1 MIKTRLNLIRRIGVA
16 SAGFM
21 LLASLGISQS
31 AQAATAQFS
40 CGGGQ
45 TYTVVDGVIT
55 ATSGNCTGPLVID
68 SSVNR
73 IADWVFFNM
82 PITSVVIPDS
92 VTDIGVHVFHVSPQL
107 QSVVI
112 GNGVTRVGS
121 NSFSYS
127 SNLTSVTL
135 GNDVESIEHSAF
147 YLTKLSSITIPRSVK
162 SLSTVVFAN
171 ISTLRTVTFEDGSA
185 INGADGSINP
195 TAFRDPNGE
204 TGAQTMHVTTVNHC
218 GTAGQRLYDFLV
230 SQGLTPSCLN
240 APLSLSA
247 PVISGSASIG
257 STLSSTAGQW
267 SNKSSYA
274 VRWQKASTYAG
285 PYTDI
290 AGANGSTF
298 QVTANEAN
306 QYIRSSVVATNGN
319 GSSTASASLPTLVPG
334 TFYISS
340 SGSVGNGASCTS
352 PHFVG
357 STGAVIQSALNA
369 ASSNDT
375 IHICEG
381 TYSVSTRLEV
391 TKSLTIEGDGANLS
405 TLDGLGTTQIMM
417 IHDNDVTAGS
427 GSEITVNITGLGFIN
442 GNATPPGSP
451 SYSCDGGTQCGGAIF
466 IERESQFN
474 ISDSYFK
481 NNYARFNGG
490 AVARLIG
497 DNLTVPS
504 TITNSTFESNTTIFD
519 GGAIS
524 TLWGFGLVIDNST
537 FYKNKI
543 SYRNAAA
550 IMAGG
555 NDLRTLTINNS
566 TFVDNLYTGSFSGIH
581 VLHGGIIVN
590 HSIIARSSSSMP
602 VACDEN
608 QVLSGSRGNLV
619 TDNSCSGVTSNYPAS
634 PATNSAVVS
643 YADLKLGDLSYRGY
657 ANKTIPLLSGSVAL
671 NFWTGCSGNDQHG
684 FSRPQ
689 GASCDVG
696 AYERPSAQTSN
707 ALSGWTYS
715 SSTLN
720 RANGATASVVTP
732 ATNAGSLPVVYE
744 SLTTSVC
751 TVGSSTGTIT
761 IVTSGTCNLTATTTG
776 TLLNDQDQLTKS
788 LTIGGVFPPANSTV
802 PLVTGTNRAGMT
814 LTASTNGTWTNS
826 PTTYSYQWMSSA
838 TSNGTYTN
846 IVGATSSTYDLDAND
861 VGRYIKLGVIA
872 SNGSGASST
881 ALSTARGPIADFLT
895 GVAPELSDPTPTS
908 DGFTVDITNYSNVIS
923 YAFGNFSSI
932 FSFAATTSSGS
943 VSLTNGVVTVTGLP
957 ANGSATITVSASR
970 AGYTTRSATR
980 TGSTVVTATTTIV
993 NPATTPAPSKTIA
1006 APDTTVA
1013 ETIPAP
1019 SEPQGQRS
1027 VATIAPSAGPTT
1039 TVLSPMQS
1047 EPVTSTT
1054 EPVRI
1059 KNSAIPGAQ
1068 GIAEPIAPEAPTAAP
1083 GEAGTIIDGKVVETL
1098 ITRANNAVTVT
1109 AGDISAT
1116 VSVKKANGEQIPLD
1130 ANGNIQVSE
1139 DEEFFTTGTGF
1150 APGSIVEVWLM
1161 SNPIQLGTTSAD
1173 SKGKVEGVF
1182 KVPSGVESGSH
1193 RLVFKGRNAD
1203 DASVVVAIG
1212 ISYTANNESSNAVRI
1227 LIIVPIVLAAL
1238 AALLLPAAVRTR
1250 RKKIKA

>member
-1 MIKTRLNLIRRIGVA
+1 MTKKHLRPFPLLG
-16 SAGFM
+16 
-21 LLASLGISQS
+21 LLAIVLMSLIPV
-31 AQAATAQFS
+31 AAS
-40 CGGGQ
+40 
-45 TYTVVDGVIT
+45 
-55 ATSGNCTGPLVID
+55 
-68 SSVNR
+68 R
-73 IADWVFFNM
+73 
-82 PITSVVIPDS
+82 PDS
-92 VTDIGVHVFHVSPQL
+92 AHATGGTLYVS
-107 QSVVI
+107 
-112 GNGVTRVGS
+112 
-121 NSFSYS
+121 
-127 SNLTSVTL
+127 
-135 GNDVESIEHSAF
+135 A
-147 YLTKLSSITIPRSVK
+147 
-162 SLSTVVFAN
+162 
-171 ISTLRTVTFEDGSA
+171 
-185 INGADGSINP
+185 
-195 TAFRDPNGE
+195 
-204 TGAQTMHVTTVNHC
+204 
-218 GTAGQRLYDFLV
+218 
-230 SQGLTPSCLN
+230 
-240 APLSLSA
+240 
-247 PVISGSASIG
+247 
-257 STLSSTAGQW
+257 
-267 SNKSSYA
+267 
-274 VRWQKASTYAG
+274 
-285 PYTDI
+285 
-290 AGANGSTF
+290 
-298 QVTANEAN
+298 
-306 QYIRSSVVATNGN
+306 
-319 GSSTASASLPTLVPG
+319 
-334 TFYISS
+334 
-340 SGSVGNGASCTS
+340 SGSVGGGTSCAS
-352 PHFVG
+352 PDFVG
-357 STGAVIQSALNA
+357 ATNTAIQAALNA
-369 ASSNDT
+369 ASSGNT
-375 IHICEG
+375 VHICEG

-405 TLDGLGTTQIMM
+405 TLDGLSTTQIMM

-427 GSEITVNITGLGFIN
+427 GSEITVNVSGLGFVN

-524 TLWGFGLVIDNST
+524 TLWGFGLVINHST

-543 SYRNAAA
+543 TYRNGSA

-555 NDLRTLTINNS
+555 NDLQTLTINNS

-590 HSIIARSSSSMP
+590 HSIIAQSSSSMP
-602 VACDEN
+602 VACNEN
-608 QVLSGSRGNLV
+608 QELSGSRGNLV
-619 TDNSCSGVTSNYPAS
+619 TDNSCTGLTGNYPAS

-689 GASCDVG
+689 ESSCEVG
-696 AYERPSAQTSN
+696 AYERPSTQSAN
-707 ALSGWTYS
+707 ALTGWTYAS
-715 SSTLN
+715 SSLD
-720 RANGATASVVTP
+720 RANGATASVATP
-732 ATNAGSLPVVYE
+732 ATNAGSLPVVYA

-751 TVGSSTGTIT
+751 TVGSATGAIT
-761 IVTSGTCNLTATTTG
+761 IVASGTCNLTATTTG
-776 TLLNDQDQLTKS
+776 SLLNDQDQLTKS
-788 LTIGGVFPPANSTV
+788 ITIGGVFPPVNSTV

-814 LTASTNGTWTNS
+814 LTASTNGSWTNS
-826 PTTYSYQWMSSA
+826 PTSYTYQWMSSA
-838 TSNGTYTN
+838 TSNGIYTN
-846 IVGATSSTYDLDAND
+846 ISGATASTYDLDASD
-861 VGRYIKLGVIA
+861 VDRYIRLSVVA
-872 SNGSGASST
+872 SNGSGGGAA
-881 ALSTARGPIADFLT
+881 ALSVSRGPISDFLT

-908 DGFTVDITNYSNVIS
+908 DGFTVDITNYSNVVS

-932 FSFAATTSSGS
+932 FSFTATTSGGS
-943 VSLTNGVVTVTGLP
+943 ASLTNGVVTVTGLP
-957 ANGSATITVSASR
+957 ANGSATVTVSASR

-980 TGSTVVTATTTIV
+980 TGSTVVTTTTTTTTVAPTTTAPASATTV
-993 NPATTPAPSKTIA
+993 VV
-1006 APDTTVA
+1006 PDTTVA
-1013 ETIPAP
+1013 ETVPAP
-1019 SEPQGQRS
+1019 AAPQGQRS
-1027 VATIAPSAGPTT
+1027 VVTIAPSAGPTT
-1039 TVLSPMQS
+1039 TVLNPMQS
-1047 EPVTSTT
+1047 EPVTPTT
-1054 EPVRI
+1054 GAERI
-1059 KNSAIPGAQ
+1059 KNSATPSATGTI
-1068 GIAEPIAPEAPTAAP
+1068 EPVAPEAPGVAL
-1083 GEAGTIIDGKVVETL
+1083 GEAGTVIDGKVVETE

-1150 APGSIVEVWLM
+1150 APGSIVEVWMM

>member
-1 MIKTRLNLIRRIGVA
+1 MTKKHLRPFPLLG
-16 SAGFM
+16 
-21 LLASLGISQS
+21 LLAIVLMSLIPV
-31 AQAATAQFS
+31 AAS
-40 CGGGQ
+40 
-45 TYTVVDGVIT
+45 
-55 ATSGNCTGPLVID
+55 
-68 SSVNR
+68 R
-73 IADWVFFNM
+73 
-82 PITSVVIPDS
+82 PDS
-92 VTDIGVHVFHVSPQL
+92 AHATGGTLYVS
-107 QSVVI
+107 
-112 GNGVTRVGS
+112 
-121 NSFSYS
+121 
-127 SNLTSVTL
+127 
-135 GNDVESIEHSAF
+135 A
-147 YLTKLSSITIPRSVK
+147 
-162 SLSTVVFAN
+162 
-171 ISTLRTVTFEDGSA
+171 
-185 INGADGSINP
+185 
-195 TAFRDPNGE
+195 
-204 TGAQTMHVTTVNHC
+204 
-218 GTAGQRLYDFLV
+218 
-230 SQGLTPSCLN
+230 
-240 APLSLSA
+240 
-247 PVISGSASIG
+247 
-257 STLSSTAGQW
+257 
-267 SNKSSYA
+267 
-274 VRWQKASTYAG
+274 
-285 PYTDI
+285 
-290 AGANGSTF
+290 
-298 QVTANEAN
+298 
-306 QYIRSSVVATNGN
+306 
-319 GSSTASASLPTLVPG
+319 
-334 TFYISS
+334 
-340 SGSVGNGASCTS
+340 SGSVGGGTSCAS
-352 PHFVG
+352 PDFVG
-357 STGAVIQSALNA
+357 ATNTAIQAALNA
-369 ASSNDT
+369 ASSGNT
-375 IHICEG
+375 VHICEG

-405 TLDGLGTTQIMM
+405 TLDGLSTTQIMM

-427 GSEITVNITGLGFIN
+427 GSEITVNVSGLGFVN

-451 SYSCDGGTQCGGAIF
+451 DYGCDGGTQCGGAIF
-466 IERESQFN
+466 IERESRFN

-602 VACDEN
+602 VACNEN
-608 QVLSGSRGNLV
+608 QELSGSRGNLV
-619 TDNSCSGVTSNYPAS
+619 TDNSCTGLTGNYPAS

-689 GASCDVG
+689 ETSCEVG
-696 AYERPSAQTSN
+696 AYERPSTQSAN
-707 ALSGWTYS
+707 ALTGWTYAS
-715 SSTLN
+715 SSLD
-720 RANGATASVVTP
+720 RANGATASVATP
-732 ATNAGSLPVVYE
+732 ATNAGSLPVVYA

-751 TVGSSTGTIT
+751 TVGSATGTIT
-761 IVTSGTCNLTATTTG
+761 IVASGTCNLSATTIG
-776 TLLNDQDQLTKS
+776 SLLNDQDQLTKS
-788 LTIGGVFPPANSTV
+788 LTIGGVFPPVNSSV
-802 PLVTGTNRAGMT
+802 PVVAGTNRAGIS
-814 LTASTNGTWTNS
+814 LTSTNGSWTNS
-826 PTTYSYQWMSSA
+826 PTSYTYQWMSSA
-838 TSNGTYTN
+838 TSGGTYTN
-846 IVGATSSTYDLDAND
+846 IAGATASTYELGASD
-861 VGRYIKLGVIA
+861 VGRYIRLSVVA
-872 SNGSGASST
+872 SNGSGGGAA
-881 ALSTARGPIADFLT
+881 ALSVSRGPISDFLT

-908 DGFTVDITNYSNVIS
+908 DGFTVDITNYSNVVS

-932 FSFAATTSSGS
+932 FSFAATTSGGS

-957 ANGSATITVSASR
+957 ANGSATVTVSASR

-980 TGSTVVTATTTIV
+980 TGSTVVTTTT
-993 NPATTPAPSKTIA
+993 TTTTVAPTTTAPAPTTTVVV
-1006 APDTTVA
+1006 PDTTVA
-1013 ETIPAP
+1013 ETVPAP
-1019 SEPQGQRS
+1019 VAPQGQRS
-1027 VATIAPSAGPTT
+1027 VVTIAPSAGPTT

-1059 KNSAIPGAQ
+1059 KNSATPGAQ
-1068 GIAEPIAPEAPTAAP
+1068 GIAEPIAPEAPAAAP
-1083 GEAGTIIDGKVVETL
+1083 GEAGTVIDGKVVETE

>member
-1 MIKTRLNLIRRIGVA
+1 MTKKHLRPFPLLG
-16 SAGFM
+16 
-21 LLASLGISQS
+21 LLAIVLMSLIPV
-31 AQAATAQFS
+31 AAS
-40 CGGGQ
+40 
-45 TYTVVDGVIT
+45 
-55 ATSGNCTGPLVID
+55 
-68 SSVNR
+68 R
-73 IADWVFFNM
+73 
-82 PITSVVIPDS
+82 PDS
-92 VTDIGVHVFHVSPQL
+92 AHATGGTLYVS
-107 QSVVI
+107 
-112 GNGVTRVGS
+112 
-121 NSFSYS
+121 
-127 SNLTSVTL
+127 
-135 GNDVESIEHSAF
+135 A
-147 YLTKLSSITIPRSVK
+147 
-162 SLSTVVFAN
+162 
-171 ISTLRTVTFEDGSA
+171 
-185 INGADGSINP
+185 
-195 TAFRDPNGE
+195 
-204 TGAQTMHVTTVNHC
+204 
-218 GTAGQRLYDFLV
+218 
-230 SQGLTPSCLN
+230 
-240 APLSLSA
+240 
-247 PVISGSASIG
+247 
-257 STLSSTAGQW
+257 
-267 SNKSSYA
+267 
-274 VRWQKASTYAG
+274 
-285 PYTDI
+285 
-290 AGANGSTF
+290 
-298 QVTANEAN
+298 
-306 QYIRSSVVATNGN
+306 
-319 GSSTASASLPTLVPG
+319 
-334 TFYISS
+334 
-340 SGSVGNGASCTS
+340 SGSVGGGTSCAS
-352 PHFVG
+352 PDFVG
-357 STGAVIQSALNA
+357 ATNTAIQAALNA
-369 ASSNDT
+369 ASSGNT
-375 IHICEG
+375 VHICEG

-405 TLDGLGTTQIMM
+405 TLDGLSTTQIMM

-427 GSEITVNITGLGFIN
+427 GSEITVNVSGLGFVN

-524 TLWGFGLVIDNST
+524 TLWGFGLVINHST

-543 SYRNAAA
+543 TYRNGSA

-555 NDLRTLTINNS
+555 NDLQTLTINNS

-590 HSIIARSSSSMP
+590 HSIIAQSSSSMP
-602 VACDEN
+602 VACNEN
-608 QVLSGSRGNLV
+608 QELSGSRGNLV
-619 TDNSCSGVTSNYPAS
+619 TDNSCTGLTGNYPAS

-689 GASCDVG
+689 ESSCEVG
-696 AYERPSAQTSN
+696 AYERPSTQSAN
-707 ALSGWTYS
+707 ALTGWTYAS
-715 SSTLN
+715 SSLD
-720 RANGATASVVTP
+720 RANGATASVATP
-732 ATNAGSLPVVYE
+732 ATNAGSLPVVYA

-751 TVGSSTGTIT
+751 TVGSATGAIT
-761 IVTSGTCNLTATTTG
+761 IVASGTCNLTATTTG
-776 TLLNDQDQLTKS
+776 SLLNDQDQLTKS
-788 LTIGGVFPPANSTV
+788 ITIGGVFPPVNSTV

-814 LTASTNGTWTNS
+814 LTASTNGSWTNS
-826 PTTYSYQWMSSA
+826 PTSYTYQWMSSA
-838 TSNGTYTN
+838 TSNGIYTN
-846 IVGATSSTYDLDAND
+846 ISGATASTYELGASD
-861 VGRYIKLGVIA
+861 VDRYIRLSVVA
-872 SNGSGASST
+872 SNGSGGGAA
-881 ALSTARGPIADFLT
+881 ALSVSRGPISDFLT

-908 DGFTVDITNYSNVIS
+908 DGFTVDITNYSNVVS

-932 FSFAATTSSGS
+932 FSFTATTSGGS
-943 VSLTNGVVTVTGLP
+943 ASLTNGVVTVTGLP
-957 ANGSATITVSASR
+957 ANGSATVTVSASR

-980 TGSTVVTATTTIV
+980 TGSTVVTTTTTTTTVAPTTTAPASATTV
-993 NPATTPAPSKTIA
+993 VV
-1006 APDTTVA
+1006 PDTTVA
-1013 ETIPAP
+1013 ETVPAP
-1019 SEPQGQRS
+1019 AAPQGQRS
-1027 VATIAPSAGPTT
+1027 VVTIAPSAGPTT
-1039 TVLSPMQS
+1039 TVLNPMQS
-1047 EPVTSTT
+1047 EPVTPTT
-1054 EPVRI
+1054 GAERI
-1059 KNSAIPGAQ
+1059 KNSATPSATGTI
-1068 GIAEPIAPEAPTAAP
+1068 EPVAPEAPGVAL
-1083 GEAGTIIDGKVVETL
+1083 GEAGTVIDGKVVETE

-1150 APGSIVEVWLM
+1150 APGSIVEVWMM

>member
-1 MIKTRLNLIRRIGVA
+1 MA
-16 SAGFM
+16 SASTC
-21 LLASLGISQS
+21 LLILASLGISQS
-31 AQAATAQFS
+31 VKAATAQFS

-55 ATSGNCTGPLVID
+55 TTSGNCSGPLVID

-107 QSVVI
+107 ESAVI

-135 GNDVESIEHSAF
+135 GNHVESIEHSAF

-162 SLSTVVFAN
+162 SLSTIVFAN
-171 ISTLRTVTFEDGSA
+171 ISTLQTVTFEDGSA
-185 INGADGSINP
+185 INGSDGSINP
-195 TAFRDPNGE
+195 TVFMDPNGE

-240 APLSLSA
+240 APLSISV
-247 PVISGSASIG
+247 PVISGSGSIG

-267 SNKSSYA
+267 TNKSSYA
-274 VRWQKASTYAG
+274 VRWQKASNYSG

-290 AGANGSTF
+290 TGANSSTF
-298 QVTANEAN
+298 QVTSSEADK
-306 QYIRSSVVATNGN
+306 YIRSSVVATNGN
-319 GSSTASASLPTLVPG
+319 GSSVASVSLPTLVPG
-334 TFYISS
+334 TLYVST
-340 SGSVGNGASCTS
+340 SGTVGSGASCAS
-352 PHFVG
+352 PNFVG
-357 STGAVIQSALNA
+357 STGAAIQSAINA
-369 ASSNDT
+369 ASANDT

-381 TYSVSTRLEV
+381 TYSVSSRLEV

-417 IHDNDVTAGS
+417 IHDNNVTAGS
-427 GSEITVNITGLGFIN
+427 GSEITVNVSGLGFIN

-451 SYSCDGGTQCGGAIF
+451 DYGCGDGTQCGGAIF

-543 SYRNAAA
+543 TYRNGSA

-555 NDLRTLTINNS
+555 NDLQTLTINNS
-566 TFVDNLYTGSFSGIH
+566 TFVDNLYTGSFDGIH

-590 HSIIARSSSSMP
+590 HSIIAQSSSSMP
-602 VACDEN
+602 VACNEN
-608 QVLSGSRGNLV
+608 QELSGSRGNLV
-619 TDNSCSGVTSNYPAS
+619 TDNSCSGVTSSYPAS
-634 PATNSAVVS
+634 PATNSAIVS

-657 ANKTIPLLSGSVAL
+657 ANKTIPLFSGSVAL
-671 NFWTGCSGNDQHG
+671 NFWTGCSGSDQHG

-696 AYERPSAQTSN
+696 AYERPSSQSAN
-707 ALSGWTYS
+707 ALTGWTYAS
-715 SSTLN
+715 SSLN

-732 ATNAGSLPVVYE
+732 ATNAGSLPVTYA

-751 TVGSSTGTIT
+751 TVGSSTGTVT
-761 IVTSGTCNLTATTTG
+761 IVTAGTCNLTATTTG
-776 TLLNDQDQLTKS
+776 SLLKDQDQLTKS

-802 PLVTGTNRAGMT
+802 PLVAGTNRAGIS
-814 LTASTNGTWTNS
+814 LTSTNGSWTNS
-826 PTTYSYQWMSSA
+826 PTSYSYQWMSSA
-838 TSNGTYTN
+838 TSGGTYAN
-846 IVGATSSTYDLDAND
+846 ISGATASSYELAASD
-861 VGRYIKLGVIA
+861 VGRYIRLSVVA
-872 SNGSGASST
+872 NNGSGGGAA
-881 ALSTARGPIADFLT
+881 ALSVTRGPVADFLT
-895 GVAPELSDPTPTS
+895 GVSPELSDPTPTS

-932 FSFAATTSSGS
+932 FSFTATTSRGS
-943 VSLTNGVVTVTGLP
+943 VSLANGVVTVTGLP
-957 ANGSATITVSASR
+957 ANGSATVTVSASR
-970 AGYTTRSATR
+970 AGYATRSATR
-980 TGSTVVTATTTIV
+980 TGSTVVTTTTTSLTAPV
-993 NPATTPAPSKTIA
+993 LAPTTTTVIEPSTA
-1006 APDTTVA
+1006 VA

-1019 SEPQGQRS
+1019 TVAQGQKS
-1027 VATIAPSAGPTT
+1027 VATIAPSTGSTT
-1039 TVLSPMQS
+1039 TVLSPMQN
-1047 EPVTSTT
+1047 EGVTTTT
-1054 EPVRI
+1054 EAVRI
-1059 KNSAIPGAQ
+1059 KNSAIPGEQ
-1068 GIAEPIAPEAPTAAP
+1068 GISEPFAPVAPTVAP
-1083 GEAGTIIDGKVVETL
+1083 GEAGTVIDGKVIETE
-1098 ITRANNAVTVT
+1098 ITRANNALTVT
-1109 AGDISAT
+1109 AGNISAT
-1116 VSVKKANGEQIPLD
+1116 VSVKNANGEQIPLT
-1130 ANGNIQVSE
+1130 ANGDIQVSE
-1139 DEEFFTTGTGF
+1139 GEEFFTTGSGF
-1150 APGSIVEVWLM
+1150 APGSIVEVWMM

-1173 SKGKVEGVF
+1173 SKGKVEGSF
-1182 KVPSGVESGSH
+1182 EVPSGIESGSH

-1212 ISYTANNESSNAVRI
+1212 ISYTANNEGSNAVRI

>member
-1 MIKTRLNLIRRIGVA
+1 MTKKHLRPFPLLG
-16 SAGFM
+16 
-21 LLASLGISQS
+21 LLAIVLMSLIPV
-31 AQAATAQFS
+31 AAS
-40 CGGGQ
+40 
-45 TYTVVDGVIT
+45 
-55 ATSGNCTGPLVID
+55 
-68 SSVNR
+68 R
-73 IADWVFFNM
+73 
-82 PITSVVIPDS
+82 PDS
-92 VTDIGVHVFHVSPQL
+92 AHATGGTLYVS
-107 QSVVI
+107 
-112 GNGVTRVGS
+112 
-121 NSFSYS
+121 
-127 SNLTSVTL
+127 
-135 GNDVESIEHSAF
+135 A
-147 YLTKLSSITIPRSVK
+147 
-162 SLSTVVFAN
+162 
-171 ISTLRTVTFEDGSA
+171 
-185 INGADGSINP
+185 
-195 TAFRDPNGE
+195 
-204 TGAQTMHVTTVNHC
+204 
-218 GTAGQRLYDFLV
+218 
-230 SQGLTPSCLN
+230 
-240 APLSLSA
+240 
-247 PVISGSASIG
+247 
-257 STLSSTAGQW
+257 
-267 SNKSSYA
+267 
-274 VRWQKASTYAG
+274 
-285 PYTDI
+285 
-290 AGANGSTF
+290 
-298 QVTANEAN
+298 
-306 QYIRSSVVATNGN
+306 
-319 GSSTASASLPTLVPG
+319 
-334 TFYISS
+334 
-340 SGSVGNGASCTS
+340 SGSVGGGTSCAS
-352 PHFVG
+352 PDFVG
-357 STGAVIQSALNA
+357 ATNTAIQAALNA
-369 ASSNDT
+369 ASSGNT
-375 IHICEG
+375 VHICEG

-405 TLDGLGTTQIMM
+405 TLDGLSTTQIMM

-427 GSEITVNITGLGFIN
+427 GSEITVNVSGLGFVN

-524 TLWGFGLVIDNST
+524 TLWGFGLVINHST

-543 SYRNAAA
+543 TYRNGSA

-555 NDLRTLTINNS
+555 NDLQTLTINNS

-590 HSIIARSSSSMP
+590 HSIIAQSSSSMP
-602 VACDEN
+602 VACNEN
-608 QVLSGSRGNLV
+608 QELSGSRGNLV
-619 TDNSCSGVTSNYPAS
+619 TDNSCTGLTGNYPAS

-689 GASCDVG
+689 ESSCEVG
-696 AYERPSAQTSN
+696 AYERPSTQSAN
-707 ALSGWTYS
+707 ALTGWTYAS
-715 SSTLN
+715 SSLD
-720 RANGATASVVTP
+720 RANGATASVATP
-732 ATNAGSLPVVYE
+732 ATNAGSLPVVYA

-751 TVGSSTGTIT
+751 TVGSATGAIT
-761 IVTSGTCNLTATTTG
+761 IVASGTCNLTATTTG
-776 TLLNDQDQLTKS
+776 SLLNDQDQLTKS
-788 LTIGGVFPPANSTV
+788 ITIGGVFPPVNSTV

-814 LTASTNGTWTNS
+814 LTASTNGSWTNS
-826 PTTYSYQWMSSA
+826 PTSYTYQWMSSA
-838 TSNGTYTN
+838 TSNGIYTN
-846 IVGATSSTYDLDAND
+846 ISGATASTYELGASD
-861 VGRYIKLGVIA
+861 VDRYIRLSVVA
-872 SNGSGASST
+872 SNGSGGGAA
-881 ALSTARGPIADFLT
+881 ALSVSRGPISDFLT

-908 DGFTVDITNYSNVIS
+908 DGFTVDITNYSNVVS

-932 FSFAATTSSGS
+932 FSFTATTSGGS
-943 VSLTNGVVTVTGLP
+943 ASLTNGVVTVTGLP
-957 ANGSATITVSASR
+957 ANGSATVTVSASR

-980 TGSTVVTATTTIV
+980 TGSTVVTTTTTTTTVAPTTTAPASATTV
-993 NPATTPAPSKTIA
+993 VV
-1006 APDTTVA
+1006 PDTTVA
-1013 ETIPAP
+1013 ETVPAP
-1019 SEPQGQRS
+1019 AAPQGQRS
-1027 VATIAPSAGPTT
+1027 VVTIAPSAGPTT
-1039 TVLSPMQS
+1039 TVLNPMQS
-1047 EPVTSTT
+1047 EPVTPTT
-1054 EPVRI
+1054 GAERI
-1059 KNSAIPGAQ
+1059 KNSATPSATGTI
-1068 GIAEPIAPEAPTAAP
+1068 EPVAPEAPGVAL
-1083 GEAGTIIDGKVVETL
+1083 GEAGTVIDGKVVETE

-1109 AGDISAT
+1109 AGSISAT
-1116 VSVKKANGEQIPLD
+1116 VAVKKANGEQIPLD

-1150 APGSIVEVWLM
+1150 APGSIVEVWMM